1 MASRGTRATAKDLA
15 HRIFDFGA
23 AGCPRFRRRMT
34 ELGYVE
40 GKNLIVDARA
50 AVGRYDPLP
59 DWLTLRPAPEF
70 CLTPRGNGSGERSR
84 GAAARVHG
92 PILDHRGKPIS
103 GHAAG
108 FEPTSQA
115 RVDIRRHR
123 RSAFKS
129 VMAKRVKNTWYVSYR
144 PRESISRGY
153 SPRTAEAFPS
163 EVEAK
168 IFARSKLGKLRYLA
182 AGTLNPHLPKR
193 VIGPESMAEWLAE
206 S

>member
-1 MASRGTRATAKDLA
+1 MNVATQGPRWSDYVTIARQCPLRLPGRPHFALSAKLNWAARMMSFDQEAGREATGFSRYSGWWCCRMASRGTRATAKDLA

-129 VMAKRVKNTWYVSYR
+129 N
-144 PRESISRGY
+144 I
-153 SPRTAEAFPS
+153 
-163 EVEAK
+163 
-168 IFARSKLGKLRYLA
+168 
-182 AGTLNPHLPKR
+182 
-193 VIGPESMAEWLAE
+193 
-206 S
+206 